1 MARAKAKEQPA
12 DPASDLL
19 AEYNRKRDFA
29 KTAEPAGKQESSDT
43 GNRFIVQKHDATR
56 LHWDFR
62 LEANGVLKSWAVT
75 KGPSPDPDNKRLAV
89 RTEDHPMSY
98 ADFEGT
104 IPKGEYG
111 GGTVML
117 WDRGTWAPVPGKSWK
132 DIDKGHLH
140 FTLDGERMKGE
151 WLLIRLKKK
160 PGEKRENWLLRKL
173 DDEHAE
179 EGDPLVQRCLTSVLT
194 GRSMAEIAADQQG
207 AFSLEGKKGED
218 FTSQME
224 AAAKHN
230 KKRASP
236 AKPAARRKTTGKP
249 PEFRPPQLAT
259 LVDAVPAG
267 NSWMHE
273 IKFDGYRAL
282 IAAAGDKVVVYT
294 RSGKD
299 WTDKFVPLAERFR
312 DMDLSSCLIDGEI
325 VAYGADGNPDFSSLQ
340 NVLKRGHGSQKDSD
354 KLSFHAFDLLEL
366 EGQDLAGLTNI
377 ERKERLEALLAT
389 AQPPIHVADH
399 VIGAG
404 EKLFRAMCDA
414 GQEGI
419 ISKKI
424 DAKYTSTRSKAWVK
438 VKCTRRQEFIII
450 GWKKSTAKARPF
462 SSLLLAQN
470 EGGKLVYKGNVG
482 TGFGAETLQELA
494 ERMRPLER
502 KDPPAEVERP
512 ERRGVTFLEPELVA
526 EIAFAEFTA
535 EGSVRHASFLGLRGD
550 KPAEEVVP
558 EVAEEAPAEEP
569 PVNISNRDRVIFPES
584 GNTKGELADYY
595 QAVAGLMMPWAAGRP
610 VSLVRCPQGRG
621 KKCFFQKHDSGSFG
635 EHVHHVP
642 ITEKAGG
649 TEDYLYIDNAA
660 GLLTCVQMG
669 TIEFHGWGSRIEN
682 VEAPDR
688 MVFDLDPDE
697 GLDFG
702 DVKSAARDIHDKLSD
717 LGLTSFAMLSGG
729 KGVHVVVPLT
739 TGHSW
744 DAHKDFSKR
753 FAEALSMAEPDRFTA
768 NMSKAKRTGRIF
780 IDYLRNQRGSTAV
793 LPYSARSRANAPVAV
808 PIAWGELTDMKDAH
822 PFTIRDAKRLLDR
835 AAGKSLAGWGF
846 AEQSLPDI

>member
-1 MARAKAKEQPA
+1 MSRAKTETKPA
-12 DPASDLL
+12 EDLL

-29 KTAEPAGKQESSDT
+29 KTAEPAGKAESSES

-75 KGPSPDPDNKRLAV
+75 KGPSPDPENKRLAV

-179 EGDPLVQRCLTSVLT
+179 EGDPLVERHLTSVLT
-194 GRSMAEIAADQQG
+194 GRSMAEIAGDQEG
-207 AFSLEGKKGED
+207 AFSLAGKKGQD
-218 FTSQME
+218 FTAQME

-230 KKRASP
+230 QQRATP
-236 AKPAARRKTTGKP
+236 AKPARKRKSSETP

-259 LVDAVPAG
+259 LVDAVPTG
-267 NSWMHE
+267 NAWMHE

-282 IAAAGDKVVVYT
+282 IAAAGEKVVVYT

-312 DMDLSSCLIDGEI
+312 AMDLPPCLIDGEI
-325 VAYGADGNPDFSSLQ
+325 VAYGEDGNPDFSSLQ

-366 EGQDLAGLTNI
+366 EGKDLADLPNI

-389 AQPPIHVADH
+389 AHPPIHVADH

-404 EKLFRAMCDA
+404 EKLYRAMCEA

-438 VKCTRRQEFIII
+438 VKCTLRQEFVII

-462 SSLLLAQN
+462 SSLLLAQHEN
-470 EGGKLVYKGNVG
+470 GKLVYKGNVG
-482 TGFGAETLQELA
+482 TGFGAETLQDLA
-494 ERMRPLER
+494 ERMKPLER
-502 KDPPAEVERP
+502 ADPPAEVARP

-535 EGSVRHASFLGLRGD
+535 DGSARHASFLGLRGD

-558 EVAEEAPAEEP
+558 EVAEGAPPEEP
-569 PVNISNRDRVIFPES
+569 PVKISNRDRVIFPES
-584 GNTKGELADYY
+584 GHTKGELADYY
-595 QAVAGLMMPWAAGRP
+595 EAVAGLMMPWAAA
-610 VSLVRCPQGRG
+610 S
-621 KKCFFQKHDSGSFG
+621 
-635 EHVHHVP
+635 
-642 ITEKAGG
+642 
-649 TEDYLYIDNAA
+649 
-660 GLLTCVQMG
+660 
-669 TIEFHGWGSRIEN
+669 
-682 VEAPDR
+682 
-688 MVFDLDPDE
+688 
-697 GLDFG
+697 
-702 DVKSAARDIHDKLSD
+702 
-717 LGLTSFAMLSGG
+717 
-729 KGVHVVVPLT
+729 
-739 TGHSW
+739 
-744 DAHKDFSKR
+744 
-753 FAEALSMAEPDRFTA
+753 
-768 NMSKAKRTGRIF
+768 
-780 IDYLRNQRGSTAV
+780 
-793 LPYSARSRANAPVAV
+793 
-808 PIAWGELTDMKDAH
+808 
-822 PFTIRDAKRLLDR
+822 
-835 AAGKSLAGWGF
+835 
-846 AEQSLPDI
+846 